1 MSSIIRGKIKL
12 SSRGSRTFVC
22 LLTVDQL
29 EWLDK
34 NGGEG
39 GRSQLVREG
48 LDLLIATTERQQRKE
63 DKNES

>member
-1 MSSIIRGKIKL
+1 MSNIFQGKTKL
-12 SSRGSRTFVC
+12 SSRGNRTFVC
-22 LLTVDQL
+22 LLTIEQL

-48 LDLLIATTERQQRKE
+48 LNLLIATRKTQKE
-63 DKNES
+63 DNNES